1 VAERQ
6 RRAAF
11 EKQRSAIAAK
21 AFELAKNDEDAAARI
36 LNEYDLAVNKSANN
50 PKYKE
55 YLVTDPQGIRVRGE
69 HVEKGDKTFL
79 NEQEF
84 RANLD
89 NVEEVPESED
99 FTQITE
105 TGVAVYRSRKDAEDF
120 LATYAPGFKEKYPQ
134 RYQRAL
140 EAISSDDP
148 KLIGK
153 DIPSGQMRSTI
164 VPMYDGNNEIIDVIV
179 QAREQYAE
187 PEIVSF
193 RNRTEESL
201 IKEDAKLQ
209 AARASIMPTLRTALS
224 LLLKGDIKTGP
235 FTGQMEQLKAVAKSA
250 LELNIDGYSDLE
262 VIISI
267 ANQLAPQM
275 RVAGSGSTSD
285 MEFMAMLRALISAD
299 KTPEANYL
307 AAYMLLRRYEIQE
320 QQLAVLADKLY
331 DTTIMNPNEV
341 RRAVQAVDTSLYEK
355 YEGDPNDDEAIQL
368 FYDSLPDGAVIQNNP
383 AQPIFED
390 DNGNPIT
397 DVFLIKGGRF
407 PRSV

>member
-1 VAERQ
+1 
-6 RRAAF
+6 
-11 EKQRSAIAAK
+11 
-21 AFELAKNDEDAAARI
+21 
-36 LNEYDLAVNKSANN
+36 
-50 PKYKE
+50 
-55 YLVTDPQGIRVRGE
+55 
-69 HVEKGDKTFL
+69 
-79 NEQEF
+79 
-84 RANLD
+84 
-89 NVEEVPESED
+89 
-99 FTQITE
+99 
-105 TGVAVYRSRKDAEDF
+105 
-120 LATYAPGFKEKYPQ
+120 
-134 RYQRAL
+134 
-140 EAISSDDP
+140 
-148 KLIGK
+148 
-153 DIPSGQMRSTI
+153 
-164 VPMYDGNNEIIDVIV
+164 MYDGNNEIIDVIV